1 MVFALLLGPLSLASD
16 LVSNERAKD
25 SFQSSS
31 SVTVAV
37 ISRIITLTGSAD
49 VHNIPYAANAAMILL
64 LVEPFPG
71 CLVIGILGTSTL
83 LQ

>member
-1 MVFALLLGPLSLASD
+1 MAI
-16 LVSNERAKD
+16 
-25 SFQSSS
+25 
-31 SVTVAV
+31 T

-49 VHNIPYAANAAMILL
+49 VHNIPYAANAAMILP